1 MAIDLKGRNFL
12 TMLDFSRE
20 EILAVLQT
28 ARELKERFKGARIV
42 LSTHDLDLGTVV
54 QGDVVEGVIKV
65 ENTGLRELE

>member
-28 ARELKERFKGARIV
+28 ARELKERFKGMMAG
-42 LSTHDLDLGTVV
+42 LG
-54 QGDVVEGVIKV
+54 IPFKS
-65 ENTGLRELE
+65 R